1 MDKISEAKEIQQSSS
16 QQSYTMLTMQKWS
29 EKYWDLSNTK
39 PAAFWYTDMLSQCT
53 YWIVKDISLSM
64 QVSQRIAPF
73 QSWTGLIAKLK
84 CSILML
90 TFTFQV
96 STLFEKAVNP
106 IPPLSSCQH
115 AVSCS
120 AIQNLICK
128 KKNQ

>member
-1 MDKISEAKEIQQSSS
+1 MGKISEAKEIQQSTS

-64 QVSQRIAPF
+64 QVSQRIAQF

-90 TFTFQV
+90 TFTFQG
-96 STLFEKAVNP
+96 STLRRQ
-106 IPPLSSCQH
+106 S
-115 AVSCS
+115 
-120 AIQNLICK
+120 IQSHPSVAANMQWAALQSK
-128 KKNQ
+128 T